1 MVITMGFLAI
11 RILQTR
17 RAGVPL
23 LKPSSIPLLYSSL
36 DKVIQ
41 DNIRHVKDTMAMDDL
56 SRTVTVKFIKN
67 EDTFWG
73 MVVEQTTN
81 DQQG

>member
-1 MVITMGFLAI
+1 
-11 RILQTR
+11 
-17 RAGVPL
+17 
-23 LKPSSIPLLYSSL
+23 
-36 DKVIQ
+36 
-41 DNIRHVKDTMAMDDL
+41 MDDL

-67 EDTFWG
+67 EDTYWG